1 MPAAPPDSIRRDR
14 LVGYACAA
22 LVVLVWSSF
31 SLASRFSAR
40 PGEGVRLT
48 PWDLGALRYA
58 VAWCVGLLLWLAG
71 AGRGLPWRR
80 AATLALFGG
89 FGFALPSYAGFS
101 LAPAA
106 HGALINS
113 GTLPFIVA
121 IALRAI
127 TGERWS
133 RSRQFSLALLLAGF
147 VLFGIEAYAHQTA
160 PLGAWHGDL
169 LFLVASSSWA
179 AYTIL
184 ARRWSPT
191 PMQAVVAVGLWCAP
205 LYLPLW
211 WLALPSHLAA
221 APAGAPL
228 GEILFQ
234 AFFQGIVAVLV
245 ALALYTSALRRIG
258 ANHLTTITAAVP
270 GVTALLAIPLLGEPL
285 GALALAGL
293 ALVCAAVALGMG
305 KITFPSA
312 LDTPSPSGTSPPD
325 C

>member
-1 MPAAPPDSIRRDR
+1 MPPAAPDSIRRDR
-14 LVGYACAA
+14 LAGYICAA

-40 PGEGVRLT
+40 PGEGIRLT
-48 PWDLGALRYA
+48 PWDLGVLRYS
-58 VAWCVGLLLWLAG
+58 VAWCVGLLLWVAG

-80 AATLALFGG
+80 AAALALFGG

-101 LAPAA
+101 LSPAA

-121 IALRAI
+121 VALRAI

-133 RSRQFSLALLLAGF
+133 RTRKFSLTLLLAGF
-147 VLFGIEAYAHQTA
+147 VLFGIEAYGHQAA
-160 PLGAWHGDL
+160 PAGAWRGDL
-169 LFLVASSSWA
+169 FFLAGSFSWA

-191 PMQAVVAVGLWCAP
+191 PLQAVVAVGLWCAP
-205 LYLPLW
+205 IYLPLW
-211 WLALPSHLAA
+211 WLALPSRLVAA
-221 APAGAPL
+221 DP
-228 GEILFQ
+228 GEIVFQ
-234 AFFQGIVAVLV
+234 AFFQGIVAVFV
-245 ALALYTSALRRIG
+245 ALTLYTRALRAIG

-270 GVTALLAIPLLGEPL
+270 GVTAILAISLLGEPL

-305 KITFPSA
+305 KITSPSA
-312 LDTPSPSGTSPPD
+312 RDIPSPSCTSPPD